1 MGLLARRRMEMLSH
15 CARRNPTV
23 AEGGMLGHCA
33 GRNPPVGEG
42 GDGPTPAAV
51 SERCMG
57 L

>member
-1 MGLLARRRMEMLSH
+1 MLSH